1 MGNSWPKT
9 THPKT
14 NQHQPRNPDKMGSKR
29 AISLNQKQRNQRPPT
44 PLKNQKPHANK
55 SKKPQPRG
63 RVNTV
68 VIWTQK
74 MMSGSLLPG
83 VPNHMLGAREVAE
96 VEVAEAVVAEA
107 TTEARTVRELRE
119 LREDQER
126 KARKAREGGTR
137 MGISQEVVEMA
148 REVAREAV
156 VKEVVEAEA
165 VIEARSH
172 GPLGKTVREEI
183 SPKVQTRVTSH
194 NLVKVKLL

>member
-1 MGNSWPKT
+1 MG
-9 THPKT
+9 
-14 NQHQPRNPDKMGSKR
+14 
-29 AISLNQKQRNQRPPT
+29 
-44 PLKNQKPHANK
+44 ANK

-83 VPNHMLGAREVAE
+83 VPNHMLVAREVAE

-137 MGISQEVVEMA
+137 MGISQEVMVREVVEMAREVA

-183 SPKVQTRVTSH
+183 SLKVQTRVTSH